1 MIGCRPLED
10 GEIKDVLAALRIKPS
25 GTRDQAF
32 FVLGM
37 TSGFR
42 VSELLSLK
50 VRDVTHHGVLNS
62 YIRIPKTRMK
72 GKKASRSAVIAP
84 MVRPYIVALLE
95 DLGDKGAAGGNRWL
109 FQSRKGCTT
118 LSRIQAHRILAEAFE
133 RAEVFGQRGEL
144 GTHCM
149 RKTFA
154 SKMWEAHD
162 GNIWKVQNAL
172 GHASPA
178 STVAYLSFE
187 ESEQDAAVDSAFGAF
202 ST

>member
-10 GEIKDVLAALRIKPS
+10 KEIDQVLDALEFKPS
-25 GTRDQAF
+25 GTRDRAL
-32 FVLGM
+32 FVLGI

-50 VRDVTHHGVLNS
+50 IRNVTNHGTLNS
-62 YIRIPKTRMK
+62 HIRIPRSRMK
-72 GKKASRSAVIAP
+72 GRKASRSAVIAP
-84 MVRPYIVALLE
+84 MVRPYLKALLE
-95 DLGDKGAAGGNRWL
+95 DLNDKGTAGGNRWL
-109 FQSRKGCTT
+109 FQSRKGCAT

-133 RAEVFGQRGEL
+133 RAEIFGQHGEL

-187 ESEQDAAVDSAFGAF
+187 ESEQDAAVASVFGA
-202 ST
+202 